1 VIVSPQE
8 FESCANATD
17 MSADL
22 LDEQA
27 VDGIIAS
34 IAALWPH
41 CRLVRGRPRHSESNG
56 GVERFNQT
64 FQRRLHA
71 WMKVP
76 VPFRLSI

>member
-8 FESCANATD
+8 FESSANATD

-41 CRLVRGRPRHSESNG
+41 CRLVWGRPRHSESNG

-64 FQRRLHA
+64 FQLRLHA

-76 VPFRLSI
+76 VPFRPSI